1 MKFIRNLALEG
12 VRMANP
18 TSDNPK
24 TGQNPQKHNE
34 ENDPRQQQH
43 NDPSQ
48 QHGQQKQN
56 DPMKDRRPDGN
67 AQDKPSDRRKA
78 S

>member
-1 MKFIRNLALEG
+1 
-12 VRMANP
+12 MASP

-24 TGQNPQKHNE
+24 TGQNPQNYNE
-34 ENDPRQQQH
+34 KNDPRQQQQ

-48 QHGQQKQN
+48 QHGKKEN
-56 DPMKDRRPDGN
+56 DPMKDRRPGGN
-67 AQDKPSDRRKA
+67 AQDEPSDRRKA

>member
-1 MKFIRNLALEG
+1 MKFIHNFALEG
-12 VRMANP
+12 VGMANP

-24 TGQNPQKHNE
+24 TGQSPQHNE
-34 ENDPRQQQH
+34 KNDPRQQQQ

-48 QHGQQKQN
+48 QHGQKQN
-56 DPMKDRRPDGN
+56 DPMKDRRPGGN
-67 AQDKPSDRRKA
+67 AQDEPSDRRKA

>member
-1 MKFIRNLALEG
+1 MKFIHNFASEG
-12 VRMANP
+12 VCMANP

-24 TGQNPQKHNE
+24 TEQNPQHNE
-34 ENDPRQQQH
+34 KNDPRQQQQ

-48 QHGQQKQN
+48 QHGQKQN
-56 DPMKDRRPDGN
+56 DPTKDRRPGGN
-67 AQDKPSDRRKA
+67 AQDEPSDRRKA

>member
-1 MKFIRNLALEG
+1 
-12 VRMANP
+12 MANP

-24 TGQNPQKHNE
+24 TGQNPQNE
-34 ENDPRQQQH
+34 KNDPRQQQQ

-48 QHGQQKQN
+48 QHGQHGQNPQKTN
-56 DPMKDRRPDGN
+56 DSMKDRRPGGN
-67 AQDKPSDRRKA
+67 TQDEPSDRRKA